1 MKSEVMA
8 VDFKS
13 SFKVSATLVA
23 NEFIDT
29 YMASANGEYI
39 KEYLF
44 VLRHAGEAVTVSL
57 IADAINHTESDVTSA

>member
-39 KEYLF
+39 KEYLLCF
-44 VLRHAGEAVTVSL
+44 AMRGKR
-57 IADAINHTESDVTSA
+57 